1 MNSYKDLAGS
11 PFWKATSKALEGMKI
26 ETEGEGASWDEIH
39 RTAVFCSQVGI
50 PLTLKIGGV
59 DARTDLSLAR
69 GLGLRSVTAPMVET
83 EFGVVKFLSAL
94 ETQSGAFD
102 DVNVLIESKSGLAN
116 LDKILGTLPPLI
128 NGVNFGRSDLQLSMR
143 QLGSEINVES
153 DHMLGLLSDAAVM
166 AKSFGKRV
174 TVGGQVVESTV
185 RRIVDHKLSELIDRV
200 ETRRL
205 VYGWPALTEDI
216 SLLKAGFQ
224 LEMLMAEIEAQG
236 IQEAQARWASRIA
249 TLKSRLLPEESI

>member
-1 MNSYKDLAGS
+1 MNSYRDLAGS
-11 PFWKATSKALEGMKI
+11 PFWKATSRALAGMKI

-69 GLGLRSVTAPMVET
+69 GLGLSSVTAPMVET

-102 DVNVLIESKSGLAN
+102 DVNVLIESKTGLAN
-116 LDKILGTLPPLI
+116 LEKILGTLPPLI

-143 QLGSEINVES
+143 REVSVES
-153 DHMLGLLSDAAVM
+153 DHMLELLSDGAAM

-174 TVGGQVVESTV
+174 TVGGQVVQNSV
-185 RRIVDHKLSELIDRV
+185 RRIVDHKLGELIDRV

-205 VYGWPALTEDI
+205 VYDWPAVSDDI
-216 SLLKAGFQ
+216 SLLKGGFQ

-249 TLKSRLLPEESI
+249 TLKSRLLLEDSI